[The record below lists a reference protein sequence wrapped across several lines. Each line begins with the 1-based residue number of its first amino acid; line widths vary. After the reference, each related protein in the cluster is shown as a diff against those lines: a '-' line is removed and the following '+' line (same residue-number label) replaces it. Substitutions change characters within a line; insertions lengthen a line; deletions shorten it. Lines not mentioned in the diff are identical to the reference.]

1 MTRQHTIR
9 LGKYRLQLPGSRPVR
24 VLIGIL
30 LILCGFL
37 GFLPI
42 LGFWMV
48 PMGLVVLSIDLPFVR
63 RGRRKVE
70 VWWGK
75 RKARKAAQKAANA
88 RWAKEADKEK

>member
-1 MTRQHTIR
+1 MTRKHTIR

-75 RKARKAAQKAANA
+75 RKARKAAQKPANA
-88 RWAKEADKEK
+88 RWANEAHKEK

>member
-1 MTRQHTIR
+1 MTRKHTIR

-48 PMGLVVLSIDLPFVR
+48 PMGLVVLSVDLPFVR
-63 RGRRKVE
+63 RWRRKVE

-88 RWAKEADKEK
+88 RWAKEAHKEK